1 MEVFYMKCKDCK
13 KRMQSVLAS
22 YEFNCDGKIMRAIN
36 VPAIRCPECGKIE
49 IIDLIKSNVRRYAC
63 DCADTTI
70 DYTKYEESE
79 AVNIIA
85 TQMLL

>member
-1 MEVFYMKCKDCK
+1 MKCKACK

-22 YEFNCDGKIMRAIN
+22 YEFNWNGKIMRAIT
-36 VPAIRCPECGKIE
+36 VPAERCPECGKIE
-49 IIDLIKSNVRRYAC
+49 ILDLIKANVNRYAC
-63 DCADTTI
+63 DCAETTI

-79 AVNIIA
+79 AVNITA